1 MKTLYV
7 RLKRLLLSM
16 LQSRHLVPV
25 STVLFVAIFLV
36 TLLVGIE
43 NARTMRERI
52 KRDYLDQ
59 QALLARQT
67 TARLSEELET
77 VKAEIRSLFRLTII
91 SDRQEYELLL
101 REAFLRLRGHGVVE
115 VGLIDPTGTIHY
127 EHEPGAEYATVDL
140 QALERGSG
148 HVRTQ
153 VMIDPTHTHHLTVCT
168 WQPVPLDAGDGT
180 LPITSYAH
188 LDLERLSRYL
198 MSDVHGLTGC
208 QAWVIDRSGHYLY
221 HPDSSLIGE
230 TVLDVHAGRHPKTHS
245 CEFEELV
252 AAMIAGKQGRAE
264 VKNGVLVRRDT
275 PEMQL
280 FAYAPLLAG
289 SGEDNLLGSLAFET
303 PTKNV
308 VSGLESLYYR
318 QYIAEGG
325 LLAGLLLFGLLVASY
340 QQRMSRNLRSL
351 VGEQD
356 RILSGILSNSVD
368 AVVVI
373 DENDNIQMWNRG
385 AQLIFGFAPEEVLG
399 KPLQLLIPSDIDAEE
414 ELEQIH
420 AEILEKGYVSNYT
433 TQRLTK
439 DGRRITVDISRTPY
453 QSPDGS
459 ISGSTAV
466 IKDITEKVEL
476 DQRMYN
482 TEKLASIGLLASGVA
497 HEINNPLTIVLGIAD
512 LMKENVPEGS
522 DARRDL
528 EMIEE
533 NANQAQRIVQDL
545 LNFSRVSERVEGQ
558 TDVRTVIRKLVEF
571 VQHTK
576 LNGDVEI
583 TIDLPRELP
592 PILADPR
599 ELQQVLLNLINNSIA
614 AVDPKAGTIHI
625 SALYEDGE
633 VIVGVHDN
641 GRGIPEEIQPRIFDP
656 FFTTKEV
663 GEGTGLGL
671 SLCYGIVRK
680 WGGDIRFESPST
692 LGEDEDIS
700 GTTFLLSI
708 PANGGEQA

>member
-1 MKTLYV
+1 MKTLYA
-7 RLKRLLLSM
+7 RLKRHLLSM
-16 LQSRHLVPV
+16 LQSKHLVPV

-67 TARLSEELET
+67 SARLSEELET

-91 SDRQEYELLL
+91 SDKQEYELLL

-115 VGLIDPTGTIHY
+115 VGLIDPDGDIHY
-127 EHEPGAEYATVDL
+127 QHEPGAEYATVDL
-140 QALERGSG
+140 QALERGNG
-148 HVRTQ
+148 QVRTR
-153 VMIDPTHTHHLTVCT
+153 VMIDPTHNHHLTVCT
-168 WQPVPLDAGDGT
+168 WQPVSPDDGPGT

-188 LDLERLSRYL
+188 VDLERLSRYL
-198 MSDVHGLTGC
+198 MSDVRGLTGC
-208 QAWVIDRSGHYLY
+208 QAWVIDRSGHYLF

-230 TVLDVHAGRHPKTHS
+230 TVLAVHAASYPDGHS
-245 CEFEELV
+245 CAFEELV
-252 AAMIAGKQGRAE
+252 GAMIAGKQGRAE
-264 VKNGVLVRRDT
+264 VKNGVLVQRNN

-289 SGEDNLLGSLAFET
+289 MAEEKLLGSLAFET
-303 PTKNV
+303 PVKSV

-325 LLAGLLLFGLLVASY
+325 VLAGLLLFGLLVASY

-356 RILSGILSNSVD
+356 RILSGILGNSVD

-399 KPLQLLIPSDIDAEE
+399 KPLQHLIPPEIDAEE
-414 ELEQIH
+414 ELKRIQ
-420 AEILEKGYVSNYT
+420 AEILEKGYVSNFM

-466 IKDITEKVEL
+466 IKDMTEKVEF

-512 LMKENVPEGS
+512 LMKERVPEGS

-545 LNFSRVSERVEGQ
+545 LNFSRVSERVEGE
-558 TDVRTVIRKLVEF
+558 TDVRAVIRKLVEF
-571 VQHTK
+571 VEHTK

-583 TIDLPRELP
+583 SIDLPKKLP
-592 PILADPR
+592 SIVADPR

-614 AVDPKAGTIHI
+614 AVDPKQGTIHI
-625 SALYEDGE
+625 SALHEDGE
-633 VIVGVHDN
+633 VIVAVHDN
-641 GRGIPEEIQPRIFDP
+641 GIGIPDEIQARIFDP

-680 WGGDIRFESPST
+680 WGGDIRFESRST
-692 LGEDEDIS
+692 VDEHEDPS

-708 PANGGEQA
+708 PANGGEQV